1 MRQRKKDLLAVGMLA
16 AVLLVTAV
24 LWPKGTTHIL
34 PVRSL
39 AEIQRSGQLIVLTQ
53 NTPTVYYLDR
63 HENESGPEYELV
75 KSFAKKL
82 GVTPVFVIKNN
93 VLELMDAISRGE
105 GDLATAGLSITSQR
119 KRKVLFGP
127 AYQKVNQQVVCRRG
141 EESPRKVVDLLKLNK
156 ELVVIAGSS
165 YEERLKGL
173 QSKHPEL
180 VWHASS
186 GLNAEQI
193 LERIWQRKI
202 GCTVMDSTIV
212 AINQRYYPE
221 LRVRFALGEN
231 DELAWAMPKRAADL
245 HEAMFAWYEEFKA
258 SGQAARLQ
266 EFYYGHVK
274 LFDYV
279 DTQAFKRRIEERY
292 PKFQEMFEQAAEAN
306 DLSATLLA
314 AQSYQESHWDPKAKS
329 PTGVRGMMMLTWPTA
344 RSMGVKN
351 RLNAEQSIF
360 GGAKYLAKLRKN
372 LADELQEPDLTWM
385 SLAAYNVG
393 LGHLRD
399 AQTLARRE
407 GKDPKRWYDIKMM
420 LPRLSNKKY
429 YSTVK
434 YGYAR
439 GSEPVRYVQQIR
451 EYESILQQ
459 HFSDD
464 RSMVILRSRSGS

>member
-1 MRQRKKDLLAVGMLA
+1 MRQRKKDLLAVGILA

-24 LWPKGTTHIL
+24 LWPKGKTHVL
-34 PVRSL
+34 SVRSL

-63 HENESGPEYELV
+63 DENESGPEYELI
-75 KSFAKKL
+75 KAFAKKL
-82 GVTPVFVIKNN
+82 GVEPVFVIKNN
-93 VLELMDAISRGE
+93 VLELIDAISRGE
-105 GDLATAGLSITSQR
+105 ADLATAGLSITSER

-127 AYQKVNQQVVCRRG
+127 VYQKVSQQVVCRRG
-141 EESPRKVVDLLKLNK
+141 EKLPRKIAHLPKLDK
-156 ELVVIAGSS
+156 QLVVIAGSS

-180 VWHASS
+180 DWHASS
-186 GLNAEQI
+186 GLNGEQI

-212 AINQRYYPE
+212 SINQRYYPE
-221 LRVRFALGEN
+221 LRVGFTLGH
-231 DELAWAMPKRAADL
+231 DELAWAMPRRAAGL
-245 HEAMFAWYEEFKA
+245 NEVAFEWYKEFKA

-266 EFYYGHVK
+266 EYYYGHVK
-274 LFDYV
+274 RFDYV
-279 DTQAFKRRIEERY
+279 DTRAFRRRIKGRY
-292 PKFQEMFEQAAEAN
+292 SRFQELFEQAAKAN
-306 DLSATLLA
+306 GLSATLLA
-314 AQSYQESHWDPKAKS
+314 AQSYQESHWNPKAKS
-329 PTGVRGMMMLTWPTA
+329 PTGVRGMMMLTQRTA
-344 RSMGVKN
+344 RAMGVTN
-351 RLNAEQSIF
+351 RLNAKQSIF
-360 GGAKYLAKLRKN
+360 GGAKYLAKLRNN

-399 AQTLARRE
+399 AQALARRE
-407 GKDPKRWYDIKMM
+407 GRDPKRWYNIKIM
-420 LPRLSNKKY
+420 LPRLSNIKY

-451 EYESILQQ
+451 GYELILQQ
-459 HFSDD
+459 QLNDD
-464 RSMVILRSRSGS
+464 RSKVMLRPSSS